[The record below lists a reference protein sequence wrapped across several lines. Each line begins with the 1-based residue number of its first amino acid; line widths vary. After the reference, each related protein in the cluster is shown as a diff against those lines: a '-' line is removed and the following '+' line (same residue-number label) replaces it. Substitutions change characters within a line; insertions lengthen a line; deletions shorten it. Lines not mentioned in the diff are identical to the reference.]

1 MYKGV
6 LILFL
11 IKIFFE
17 TNLFIAFMEGK
28 TPEWVYGILNIQKNS
43 ERSRLR
49 PLSREAR

>member
-17 TNLFIAFMEGK
+17 INLFIAFMEGK
-28 TPEWVYGILNIQKNS
+28 TPEWVYGIFEYSKKL
-43 ERSRLR
+43 
-49 PLSREAR
+49 